1 MSENSFTIEVDIR
14 IDKNGTWYY
23 EGAEM
28 IRKDIVDHFYHHLK
42 KDETGR
48 YLIEIGKE
56 RCYPVVEDTPFVIK
70 AIRRTFSEEKGEDV
84 IYLIMPDDTL
94 EILDPSTLRIGDE
107 NVIYCQV
114 FEAKYEAR
122 FSRAGYYQLAE
133 HIEHDHEKDL
143 YYISLNGQLFYLK
156 GKE

>member
-1 MSENSFTIEVDIR
+1 MSEDFFTVDMDIR

-28 IRKDIVDHFYHHLK
+28 TRKDIVDHFYRHLK

-70 AIRRTFSEEKGEDV
+70 AIRRAYSEEKAKDI
-84 IYLIMPDDTL
+84 IYLIMPDDSL

-107 NVIYCQV
+107 NVLYCKI
-114 FEAKYEAR
+114 FETKYDAR
-122 FSRAGYYQLAE
+122 FSRSGYYQLAE
-133 HIEHDHEKDL
+133 FIEHDHEKDL
-143 YYISLNGQLFYLK
+143 YFISLNGQSYYLNN
-156 GKE
+156 KE